1 MPFEEERDVMTLNA
15 VVTYKMSQ
23 NLSSNN
29 PTIWKNIR
37 SEEKKKKSLGK
48 SRKDKIVSLSLR
60 RYSLSYGK
68 ERDV

>member
-23 NLSSNN
+23 NLFPNN
-29 PTIWKNIR
+29 PTIWKNIK
-37 SEEKKKKSLGK
+37 SEKKKKSLGK

-60 RYSLSYGK
+60 RHSLSYGK